1 MKELLV
7 LGAEGSG
14 KSLLIR
20 RANEISENKFKIE
33 TSSESTIP
41 TTGVDLMHVEV
52 NSDIACNMREI
63 GSAMSSRWDAY
74 LPDCFGLI
82 YVIDVSDF
90 GSLPSA
96 MVLLHEILS
105 NKEVMSNKP
114 ILIAF
119 NKTDCANDRAV
130 NLSRNMMHLDRTLQE
145 WPNMQTASGSCVTGS
160 LALEVIKW
168 MKITMPTVKS

>member
-1 MKELLV
+1 MKEILV

-14 KSLLIR
+14 KTLLIR
-20 RANEISENKFKIE
+20 RVNETSENKFNIE
-33 TSSESTIP
+33 KSSESTIP

-52 NSDIACNMREI
+52 NPDVACNMREI

-82 YVIDVSDF
+82 YIVDVSDF

-96 MVLLHEILS
+96 LVLMHEILS
-105 NKEVMSNKP
+105 NREVMRDKP
-114 ILIAF
+114 ILLAF

-130 NLSRNMMHLDRTLQE
+130 NLCRNMMHLDSTLRD
-145 WPNMQTASGSCVTGS
+145 WPNIQTVSGSCVTGS
-160 LALEVIKW
+160 LSIEVIEW
-168 MKITMPTVKS
+168 MKTIFTTLKA